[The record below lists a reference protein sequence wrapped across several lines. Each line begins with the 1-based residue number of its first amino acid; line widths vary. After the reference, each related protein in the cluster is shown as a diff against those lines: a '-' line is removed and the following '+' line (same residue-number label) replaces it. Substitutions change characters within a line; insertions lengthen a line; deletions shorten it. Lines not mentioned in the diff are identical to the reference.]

1 MIFKEEDFTF
11 FETTGESRDSNGN
24 RIKKQFRLHNPTGV
38 YFLFSSYPP
47 VSESENFV
55 SFAIG
60 AISKDGEILIDE
72 IEVFTNPT
80 QFDFFEAVKYFES
93 LIEKKQ
99 PQPEQEDLSVGVF
112 VFIKNEANLPN
123 PDSFADVFDN
133 IVIIDKDDVAKVFAP
148 PVNKKYGRL
157 NMYAVED
164 EKYDVIKGKFA
175 LKYDQELS
183 DINAEK
189 LGRLPTFGVAA
200 TVFAYKMIPYD
211 TSEDGD
217 KTPAP
222 EKVNDESLTLDQI
235 EGETPIKMEGNSDE
249 REDDDKAD
257 QDGVDE
263 GDGDEA
269 GDDGDGEGEADQDG
283 VDEGDVDEAGDDGD
297 GEGEADQDGVDEGEV
312 DEAGDDGD
320 GEGEADQDGV
330 DEGDVDE
337 AGDDGDGE
345 GEADQ
350 DGVDE
355 GDGER
360 YIRNKDIMDG
370 LSKRIPKSFWSSKER
385 LIKFFESYSQQELKD
400 NWYTDLKVNENTS
413 KADFIEETNLI
424 IDNFNTI

>member
-183 DINAEK
+183 DINADK

-235 EGETPIKMEGNSDE
+235 EGETPEKMEGNSDE

-283 VDEGDVDEAGDDGD
+283 VDEGD
-297 GEGEADQDGVDEGEV
+297 
-312 DEAGDDGD
+312 
-320 GEGEADQDGV
+320 
-330 DEGDVDE
+330 
-337 AGDDGDGE
+337 
-345 GEADQ
+345 
-350 DGVDE
+350 
-355 GDGER
+355 GER
-360 YIRNKDIMDG
+360 NIRNQDIMDV
-370 LSKRIPKSFWSSKER
+370 LSERIPKSFWSSKER
-385 LIKFFESYSQQELKD
+385 LARFFESYSQQELED

-413 KADFIEETNLI
+413 KADFIDEINLI